1 MGLLSCVSPTLDEAS
16 RSRLQ
21 CHSIFI
27 LVSCHRGH
35 GPLGAQGVVTRRLLL
50 LQHDTLAECAQ
61 TIYFGSDWLST
72 GCWTR
77 IISFTGW
84 VWSAVIHPRNINN
97 ATVKA
102 CFTRQ
107 CMVWCGMIGVSAHG
121 ALWTI
126 WTYLYR
132 AAHPSGSSQ
141 VSQAVL
147 GPGNTSDNIAE
158 FYTGQTVTTWTV
170 FSYYSTHY
178 CYESCLSN
186 HYSTGGQLCSASISA
201 GQYKL

>member
-50 LQHDTLAECAQ
+50 LQHDILAECAQ

-102 CFTRQ
+102 CFTRKAVYGV
-107 CMVWCGMIGVSAHG
+107 VWYDRCVGTPAHYEQYEHICTKLLIL
-121 ALWTI
+121 AAAARCPELCWDQATLQTI
-126 WTYLYR
+126 
-132 AAHPSGSSQ
+132 S
-141 VSQAVL
+141 
-147 GPGNTSDNIAE
+147 
-158 FYTGQTVTTWTV
+158 
-170 FSYYSTHY
+170 
-178 CYESCLSN
+178 LSF
-186 HYSTGGQLCSASISA
+186 TQG
-201 GQYKL
+201 KL